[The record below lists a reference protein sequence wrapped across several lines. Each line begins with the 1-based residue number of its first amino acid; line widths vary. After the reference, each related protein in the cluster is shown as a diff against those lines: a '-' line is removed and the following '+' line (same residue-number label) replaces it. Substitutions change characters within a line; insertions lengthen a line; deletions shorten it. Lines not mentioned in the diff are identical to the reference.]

1 VRIPKTVVPFAL
13 ALSFLLLVVLL
24 IKTDV
29 VRGHIA
35 VAFLV
40 TLAVIFSGAAFN
52 SAISSY
58 IDRLCP
64 EANVE
69 DELQT
74 CAKKMMS

>member
-35 VAFLV
+35 VA
-40 TLAVIFSGAAFN
+40 
-52 SAISSY
+52 ISSY